1 MIKDKV
7 FWYEGKGAPRA
18 ALKEDCTADVVIV
31 GGGMAGLMCAHEF
44 AQAGKQVVLL
54 EKDFCGGG
62 ASGKSSGFISP
73 DSELELSDLISDYGK
88 DTARALW
95 SFVADSVSLIKET
108 IERYQIGCDYQ
119 VQDSCYIA
127 TYRKGVKN
135 IVAEHDARELLGY
148 PSVLYD
154 RNTLP
159 SVLGSYAF
167 YGGVRYPDTFGIDG
181 FRYCQELSTQLE
193 HMGVRIFEQ
202 SLVTETGREYVKAGK
217 HTVTAKVVVL
227 CVDRFLPQ
235 LGFLDYEL
243 FQLQTFL
250 AISKPLSNDEVKKI
264 FPEKRMMVWDSKLI
278 YHYFRITGDN
288 RLLLGGANMWYTYT
302 RKENHNP
309 TRFIRRHQR
318 FFHKKFPD
326 MSIDWEYI
334 WPGVVGV
341 SKDVLG
347 IAGQSREESSHYYI
361 AAAAG
366 LPWAAG
372 LGKYIAE
379 KIMKPHEHPLDKY
392 FSPYRRF
399 PIGNKVEKIIGK
411 PLSFLLSHT
420 IMKYFGKVV

>member
-7 FWYEGKGAPRA
+7 FWYEGKGVPRA
-18 ALKEDCTADVVIV
+18 ALDGDCTADVVIV

-44 AQAGKQVVLL
+44 VQAGKEVVVI

-73 DSELELSDLISDYGK
+73 DSELELSDLISSYGK
-88 DTARALW
+88 ETARAIW
-95 SFVADSVSLIKET
+95 SFVADGVSLIKDT
-108 IERYQIGCDYQ
+108 IERYNIECDYQ

-127 TYRKGVKN
+127 TYRRGVKN
-135 IVAEHDARELLGY
+135 IVAEHDARCVLDY
-148 PSVLYD
+148 PSTLYN
-154 RNTLP
+154 RHTLS
-159 SVLGSYAF
+159 SVLASHSF

-181 FRYCQELSTQLE
+181 FRYCRELATQLE
-193 HMGVRIFEQ
+193 GMGVRIFEQ
-202 SLVTETGREYVKAGK
+202 SPVTETGRGYVKSGTHA
-217 HTVTAKVVVL
+217 VTAKVVVL

-235 LGFLDYEL
+235 LGFLDDEL

-250 AISKPLSNDEVKKI
+250 AISKPLSRDQVKKI

-309 TRFIRRHQR
+309 IKFIKRHEK
-318 FFHKKFPD
+318 FFRKKFPD
-326 MSIDWEYI
+326 LSVEWEYI

-347 IAGQSREESSHYYI
+347 IAGQSREEPTHYYI

-366 LPWAAG
+366 LPWAAA
-372 LGKYIAE
+372 LGKYVAQ
-379 KIMKPHEHPLDKY
+379 KIMSPSEHPLDSY

-399 PIGNKVEKIIGK
+399 PIGNKIERILGK
-411 PLSFLLSHT
+411 PLTFLLSHT